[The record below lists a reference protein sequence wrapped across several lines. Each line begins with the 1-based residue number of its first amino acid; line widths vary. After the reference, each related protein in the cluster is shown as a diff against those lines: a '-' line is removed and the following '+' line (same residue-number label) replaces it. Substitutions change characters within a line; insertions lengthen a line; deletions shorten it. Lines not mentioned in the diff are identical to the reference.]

1 MEQDDETDRLT
12 SRRIRYC
19 ERKSFS
25 TVSSS
30 ALALD
35 EFQATLFGVLSGDG
49 GTGGDPG
56 ITRRRF
62 DASDVGVPPWSKF
75 DDTVGQRGSRIIK
88 AFQHAPMVP
97 RSPAQLP
104 ARTVDPSVC
113 PERRVRRCRR
123 SLFTNRAV
131 SVMEVGPPGSPCR
144 RGSQTTA
151 SCVGQEPSW

>member
-35 EFQATLFGVLSGDG
+35 EFEATLFGVLSGDG

-62 DASDVGVPPWSKF
+62 DASDVGVPPWPKL
-75 DDTVGQRGSRIIK
+75 DDTVGEGRSRIIK
-88 AFQHAPMVP
+88 AFEHAPMVP
-97 RSPAQLP
+97 RSA
-104 ARTVDPSVC
+104 AR
-113 PERRVRRCRR
+113 RR
-123 SLFTNRAV
+123 
-131 SVMEVGPPGSPCR
+131 
-144 RGSQTTA
+144 
-151 SCVGQEPSW
+151 EPSICRAIGVNSGYPVPGRRAWRNAVASSLSRRTRISVAASSGVVAEGD